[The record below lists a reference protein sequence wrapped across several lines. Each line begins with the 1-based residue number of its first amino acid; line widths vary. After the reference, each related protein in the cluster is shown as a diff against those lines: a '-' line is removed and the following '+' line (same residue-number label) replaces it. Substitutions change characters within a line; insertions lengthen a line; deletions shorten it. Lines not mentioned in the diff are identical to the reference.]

1 MLRNFMRSFSVVVG
15 LSFSWALPALAEDPS
30 VNIGSLE
37 CEGIRELKAL
47 VEKQQSILAR
57 NNAYAVNLTEL
68 IAAGYMPA
76 ACPDGSRVRV
86 SGSNLV
92 GGCHFTYGLV
102 YVVNNPRTGDFAF
115 ETVALGV
122 EGTPSAGLE
131 VYITRIVSR
140 HHDFI
145 ESYMFNKGVYSD
157 VDLNA
162 CSQAG

>member
-1 MLRNFMRSFSVVVG
+1 MLRSAMRSFSVVVG
-15 LSFSWALPALAEDPS
+15 LSFSWALPALAEDQS
-30 VNIGSLE
+30 VNLGSLE

-47 VEKQQSILAR
+47 VEKQQSILAQ
-57 NNAYAVNLTEL
+57 NNAYAVNMTEL
-68 IAAGYMPA
+68 VAAGYMPA

-102 YVVNNPRTGDFAF
+102 YVVNNPQTGDFTF

-122 EGTPSAGLE
+122 KGTPSEGLE
-131 VYITRIVSR
+131 LYITRIVNRSFE
-140 HHDFI
+140 FI
-145 ESYMFNKGVYSD
+145 ESYMYRKGVYSD

-162 CSQAG
+162 CSEAG